1 MDTVI
6 WIFSLCVLL
15 GSIVGFAAGLLG
27 IGGGLII
34 VPALLYLL
42 PSAGI
47 DSAHLPHVAI
57 ATSLA
62 AIILTSFSSAKAH
75 QKRDNIDWHILARL
89 APGSLGG
96 ALLSGFVAKLIPAQM
111 LQQAFA
117 VFVILMA
124 LQMTFPFKPT
134 QGSGLPGNGVIF
146 LVTLLVAIVAGLM
159 GIGGGALLVPL
170 LSFWGL
176 AMRYSVGISSAMG
189 LLIAMGGTL
198 GYVVSGLHASDMPA
212 GTLGYIYLP
221 ALAGIVTSSVLVAP
235 LGVAAASNWPTSV
248 LKKIFAILLV
258 VIGIKLIFS

>member
-27 IGGGLII
+27 IGGGLMI

-42 PSAGI
+42 PSAGV

-62 AIILTSFSSAKAH
+62 AIILTSFSSARAH
-75 QKRDNIDWHILARL
+75 QKRGNIDWHILARL
-89 APGSLGG
+89 APGILGG
-96 ALLSGFVAKLIPAQM
+96 ALLSGFVAKLIPAQT

-134 QGSGLPGNGVIF
+134 QGKGLPGNWIVF
-146 LVTLLVAIVAGLM
+146 PVTLLVAVVAGLM
-159 GIGGGALLVPL
+159 GIGGGVLLVPL

-176 AMRYSVGISSAMG
+176 AMRYAVGISSAMG

-198 GYVVSGLHASDMPA
+198 GYVVAGLNAPDMPA

-235 LGVAAASNWPTSV
+235 LGVAAASSWPTPV
-248 LKKIFAILLV
+248 LKKIFAVLLM